1 MKIIRHTARDMRQA
15 LRAVREQLGED
26 AVILSSRRTG
36 EGVEVTAAVDFDAS
50 TLEAGGFA
58 TTPATVAPL
67 PTAKAPPRS
76 APAKIID
83 ATPVSSSPRTVPT
96 AARSPGSLSPTALA
110 LTNGRA
116 PRTDTN
122 GASFAQA
129 AAQPAR
135 DRVNDDTAPRSAH
148 SYRDGDAA
156 PHARQDVDAASDY
169 APADDST
176 MRVPG
181 RSYDELAA
189 LESPA
194 GAFDQAGHSPGA
206 NFNGRSRY
214 NHGAAYHPGYDADW
228 ISEAAR
234 EAVAEHLASERAP
247 VLAPA
252 TPPATR
258 ADQPAAVAPR
268 AIAAAPAQQHATSA
282 HKSSHSFV
290 VGDDDEAHDPRDAED
305 SMEHAPARAD
315 RTAAARADH
324 AAAGRAASSRHTDSS
339 DSAAHNRRYTDD
351 RVDQASAQPNK
362 AVALRADGSHR
373 ADTDNRATQSRRY
386 TNDAIDHAPPAT
398 PRYAAAEPTIDRYSS
413 ASYEVI
419 AAADPVEEI
428 REATLTPLASNEV
441 KATFAEFQATAAAA
455 AAAAP
460 AASSPA
466 ATEAMGNELRSL
478 RRMLETQLAH
488 LAWNDLTRRAP
499 VHTEILRELTEI
511 GITQDL
517 AEHLVRQLPEDTDLT
532 FARRFTIA
540 GLSQYLKV
548 TGDRWLDDGG
558 RVAFV
563 GATGVGKTTT
573 LAKIAVRWVLRHGP
587 RDIALVA
594 ADSVRIGAQDQL
606 QSLAQLL
613 GVPVYTPE
621 SFDQLPALLS
631 RVSERLIL
639 IDTPGSSVRD
649 TQLAGRLAVLS
660 NSASKL
666 ETALVLAASTQA
678 GAIEES
684 VRRFASANPSCCVL
698 TKIDEAASLG
708 GVLSALIRARLPV
721 SYMSEGQR
729 VPEDLRPA
737 RALELVSAAVR
748 LAKAR
753 GAAADEDLLRRRFG
767 KTAHGIS

>member
-50 TLEAGGFA
+50 NLEAGGFA
-58 TTPATVAPL
+58 DTPAA
-67 PTAKAPPRS
+67 AAPPPRALPNRAS
-76 APAKIID
+76 PPIAPPAIAPPAKFID
-83 ATPVSSSPRTVPT
+83 ATPILAATRAAPSART
-96 AARSPGSLSPTALA
+96 AGSLSPTALA
-110 LTNGRA
+110 LTTRRSPPPQDIA
-116 PRTDTN
+116 PPPALEPGPSYDDL
-122 GASFAQA
+122 A
-129 AAQPAR
+129 AAQNP
-135 DRVNDDTAPRSAH
+135 TAYS
-148 SYRDGDAA
+148 
-156 PHARQDVDAASDY
+156 
-169 APADDST
+169 ADDHNPAIYN
-176 MRVPG
+176 PG
-181 RSYDELAA
+181 VRN
-189 LESPA
+189 PA
-194 GAFDQAGHSPGA
+194 GHNPTA
-206 NFNGRSRY
+206 Y
-214 NHGAAYHPGYDADW
+214 NLGSAAHTAGYDADW

-234 EAVAEHLASERAP
+234 EAVAEHVAAPRAP
-247 VLAPA
+247 VL
-252 TPPATR
+252 PPAAAHAGR
-258 ADQPAAVAPR
+258 ATHPAQLHPAAQPPQ
-268 AIAAAPAQQHATSA
+268 AAAP
-282 HKSSHSFV
+282 V
-290 VGDDDEAHDPRDAED
+290 PR
-305 SMEHAPARAD
+305 
-315 RTAAARADH
+315 AAARAP
-324 AAAGRAASSRHTDSS
+324 AASAVAAQHA
-339 DSAAHNRRYTDD
+339 SAAPRMPTAARTAEAPIT
-351 RVDQASAQPNK
+351 ASYAT
-362 AVALRADGSHR
+362 AVS
-373 ADTDNRATQSRRY
+373 Y
-386 TNDAIDHAPPAT
+386 EAPITAS
-398 PRYAAAEPTIDRYSS
+398 YAAAASYEAPITAPYAAA

-419 AAADPVEEI
+419 SADDPVEEI

-441 KATFAEFQATAAAA
+441 KATFASFQATGSP
-455 AAAAP
+455 AAP
-460 AASSPA
+460 GPA
-466 ATEAMGNELRSL
+466 ATEAMGNELKTL

-511 GITQDL
+511 GITHDL

-587 RDIALVA
+587 RDIALIA
-594 ADSVRIGAQDQL
+594 GDPVRIGAQDQL

-621 SFDQLPALLS
+621 KFEQLPSLLS
-631 RVSERLIL
+631 QLSEQLIL
-639 IDTPGSSVRD
+639 IDTPGASVRD

-666 ETALVLAASTQA
+666 QTALVLAASTQA
-678 GAIEES
+678 GAIEEA
-684 VRRFASANPSCCVL
+684 VRHFAPANPSCCVL
-698 TKIDEAASLG
+698 TKLDEAASLG

-767 KTAHGIS
+767 KNAHGIS

>member
-36 EGVEVTAAVDFDAS
+36 EGVEVTAAVDFDAT

-58 TTPATVAPL
+58 DTP
-67 PTAKAPPRS
+67 PPGPPS
-76 APAKIID
+76 PIID
-83 ATPVSSSPRTVPT
+83 AMLVTPT
-96 AARSPGSLSPTALA
+96 ATRAAPSAARPAPALSPARSATAVTDTRALAAPSATRSAAPLTPPRAPAALSASALA
-110 LTNGRA
+110 LTTGRA
-116 PRTDTN
+116 SRTN
-122 GASFAQA
+122 LAEA
-129 AAQPAR
+129 AATFQEVA
-135 DRVNDDTAPRSAH
+135 TF
-148 SYRDGDAA
+148 
-156 PHARQDVDAASDY
+156 QQLE
-169 APADDST
+169 APA
-176 MRVPG
+176 PEPAP
-181 RSYDELAA
+181 SYDELASMSQ
-189 LESPA
+189 EPS
-194 GAFDQAGHSPGA
+194 
-206 NFNGRSRY
+206 Y
-214 NHGAAYHPGYDADW
+214 NSGYDADW

-234 EAVAEHLASERAP
+234 EAVMAH
-247 VLAPA
+247 
-252 TPPATR
+252 
-258 ADQPAAVAPR
+258 
-268 AIAAAPAQQHATSA
+268 AAP
-282 HKSSHSFV
+282 
-290 VGDDDEAHDPRDAED
+290 
-305 SMEHAPARAD
+305 
-315 RTAAARADH
+315 
-324 AAAGRAASSRHTDSS
+324 
-339 DSAAHNRRYTDD
+339 
-351 RVDQASAQPNK
+351 
-362 AVALRADGSHR
+362 
-373 ADTDNRATQSRRY
+373 
-386 TNDAIDHAPPAT
+386 I
-398 PRYAAAEPTIDRYSS
+398 AEPAFD
-413 ASYEVI
+413 
-419 AAADPVEEI
+419 DPVEEV

-441 KATFAEFQATAAAA
+441 KATFAGFQA
-455 AAAAP
+455 P
-460 AASSPA
+460 ASPTNG
-466 ATEAMGNELRSL
+466 ATEAMGNELKTL

-517 AEHLVRQLPEDTDLT
+517 AEHLVRQLPEDTELT

-540 GLSQYLKV
+540 GLSQYLKT

-558 RVAFV
+558 RVAFA

-613 GVPVYTPE
+613 GVSVYTPE
-621 SFDQLPALLS
+621 KFEHLPSLLS
-631 RVSERLIL
+631 RLNERLIL

-649 TQLAGRLAVLS
+649 AQLTSRLAVLS

-678 GAIEES
+678 GSIEEA
-684 VRRFASANPSCCVL
+684 VKHFAPANPSCCVL
-698 TKIDEAASLG
+698 TKIDEAVSLG
-708 GVLSALIRARLPV
+708 GVLSVLVRARLPV

-748 LAKAR
+748 LAKVR

>member
-50 TLEAGGFA
+50 NLEAGGFA
-58 TTPATVAPL
+58 DTPAA
-67 PTAKAPPRS
+67 AAPPPR
-76 APAKIID
+76 ALPNRAPPPIAPPAKIID
-83 ATPVSSSPRTVPT
+83 ATPIPVATRAAPSVRT
-96 AARSPGSLSPTALA
+96 AGSLSPTALA
-110 LTNGRA
+110 LTTRRSPPPQDIA
-116 PRTDTN
+116 PPPAPEPGPSYDDL
-122 GASFAQA
+122 A
-129 AAQPAR
+129 AAQNPAA
-135 DRVNDDTAPRSAH
+135 DSEDDH
-148 SYRDGDAA
+148 N
-156 PHARQDVDAASDY
+156 
-169 APADDST
+169 
-176 MRVPG
+176 
-181 RSYDELAA
+181 
-189 LESPA
+189 PA
-194 GAFDQAGHSPGA
+194 GQNPAIYNPGVHNPA
-206 NFNGRSRY
+206 AHNPAAY
-214 NHGAAYHPGYDADW
+214 NLGGAAYTAGYDADW

-234 EAVAEHLASERAP
+234 EAVAEHVAAPRAP
-247 VLAPA
+247 VL
-252 TPPATR
+252 PP
-258 ADQPAAVAPR
+258 
-268 AIAAAPAQQHATSA
+268 AAAPAGRATHPA
-282 HKSSHSFV
+282 QLRP
-290 VGDDDEAHDPRDAED
+290 AAQPPQAAAPPR
-305 SMEHAPARAD
+305 
-315 RTAAARADH
+315 AAARAPAASAVAAQH
-324 AAAGRAASSRHTDSS
+324 ASAAPRMPTSARTAEVPITASYAIAASYEAPITASYAAGPSYDAPIAAPY
-339 DSAAHNRRYTDD
+339 SAA
-351 RVDQASAQPNK
+351 
-362 AVALRADGSHR
+362 
-373 ADTDNRATQSRRY
+373 
-386 TNDAIDHAPPAT
+386 
-398 PRYAAAEPTIDRYSS
+398 

-419 AAADPVEEI
+419 AADDPVEEI

-441 KATFAEFQATAAAA
+441 KATFASLQATGS
-455 AAAAP
+455 P
-460 AASSPA
+460 APA
-466 ATEAMGNELRSL
+466 ATEAMGNELKTL

-587 RDIALVA
+587 RDIALIA
-594 ADSVRIGAQDQL
+594 ADPVRIGAQDQL

-621 SFDQLPALLS
+621 NFEQLPSLLS
-631 RVSERLIL
+631 QLSEQLIL
-639 IDTPGSSVRD
+639 IDTPGASVRD

-666 ETALVLAASTQA
+666 QTALVLAASTQA
-678 GAIEES
+678 GAIEEA
-684 VRRFASANPSCCVL
+684 VRHFAPVNPSCCVL
-698 TKIDEAASLG
+698 TKLDEAVSLG

-767 KTAHGIS
+767 KNAHGIS

>member
-58 TTPATVAPL
+58 DTPAAVAPP
-67 PTAKAPPRS
+67 PTALAVRTQPALAAPARVRPALAPP
-76 APAKIID
+76 PKIID
-83 ATPVSSSPRTVPT
+83 ATPIPVATRTAPSVNRT
-96 AARSPGSLSPTALA
+96 PGSLSPTALA
-110 LTNGRA
+110 LTTGRSPPPRQVA
-116 PRTDTN
+116 PVL
-122 GASFAQA
+122 APE
-129 AAQPAR
+129 PAPEPTY
-135 DRVNDDTAPRSAH
+135 DESAP
-148 SYRDGDAA
+148 
-156 PHARQDVDAASDY
+156 
-169 APADDST
+169 
-176 MRVPG
+176 
-181 RSYDELAA
+181 SYDELAA
-189 LESPA
+189 AENPA
-194 GAFDQAGHSPGA
+194 GYNPADYNPAYNPGARNSAGHNSAADNPG
-206 NFNGRSRY
+206 
-214 NHGAAYHPGYDADW
+214 GAAYTTGYDADW
-228 ISEAAR
+228 ISDAAR
-234 EAVAEHLASERAP
+234 EAVAEHVAAPRAP
-247 VLAPA
+247 VLPPAASQVAQSHPA
-252 TPPATR
+252 T
-258 ADQPAAVAPR
+258 QP
-268 AIAAAPAQQHATSA
+268 S
-282 HKSSHSFV
+282 
-290 VGDDDEAHDPRDAED
+290 
-305 SMEHAPARAD
+305 HAPAPASRATA
-315 RTAAARADH
+315 RASAGSAVAAPHITQAPRPPTAARMAQAPI
-324 AAAGRAASSRHTDSS
+324 AASHAT
-339 DSAAHNRRYTDD
+339 AASYGTPT
-351 RVDQASAQPNK
+351 AAPY
-362 AVALRADGSHR
+362 A
-373 ADTDNRATQSRRY
+373 AT
-386 TNDAIDHAPPAT
+386 AFHEAPIAT
-398 PRYAAAEPTIDRYSS
+398 PYAGA
-413 ASYEVI
+413 ASYESI
-419 AAADPVEEI
+419 ATNDPVEEI

-441 KATFAEFQATAAAA
+441 KATFAALQATGSP
-455 AAAAP
+455 AP
-460 AASSPA
+460 VPA
-466 ATEAMGNELRSL
+466 ATEAMGNELKTL

-594 ADSVRIGAQDQL
+594 ADPVRIGAQDQL
-606 QSLAQLL
+606 QSLAQML

-621 SFDQLPALLS
+621 KFEHLPTLLP
-631 RVSERLIL
+631 RLSEQLIL
-639 IDTPGSSVRD
+639 IDTPGASVRD
-649 TQLAGRLAVLS
+649 NQLGGRLAVLS

-678 GAIEES
+678 GAIEEA
-684 VRRFASANPSCCVL
+684 VRHFAPANPSCCVL
-698 TKIDEAASLG
+698 TKLDEAASLG
-708 GVLSALIRARLPV
+708 GVLSALVRARLPV

-767 KTAHGIS
+767 KNAHGIS

>member
-58 TTPATVAPL
+58 DTPAAVAPPPRAL
-67 PTAKAPPRS
+67 AGRTQPALAAPAMARPALAPP
-76 APAKIID
+76 PKIID
-83 ATPVSSSPRTVPT
+83 ATPIPVATRAAPSANRT
-96 AARSPGSLSPTALA
+96 PGSLSPTALA
-110 LTNGRA
+110 LTTGRSP
-116 PRTDTN
+116 PR
-122 GASFAQA
+122 Q
-129 AAQPAR
+129 
-135 DRVNDDTAPRSAH
+135 V
-148 SYRDGDAA
+148 
-156 PHARQDVDAASDY
+156 
-169 APADDST
+169 APASAPEPAPEHTYDD
-176 MRVPG
+176 PAL
-181 RSYDELAA
+181 SYDELAA
-189 LESPA
+189 AENPA
-194 GAFDQAGHSPGA
+194 GYNPADYTPG
-206 NFNGRSRY
+206 
-214 NHGAAYHPGYDADW
+214 GAAYTTGYDADW
-228 ISEAAR
+228 ISDAAR
-234 EAVAEHLASERAP
+234 EAVAEHVAAPRAP
-247 VLAPA
+247 VL
-252 TPPATR
+252 PPAAAQVSQSR
-258 ADQPAAVAPR
+258 PAAQPHP
-268 AIAAAPAQQHATSA
+268 AAQSHHAAQPS
-282 HKSSHSFV
+282 
-290 VGDDDEAHDPRDAED
+290 
-305 SMEHAPARAD
+305 HAPAPAAHATARALAGSAVATPHLTQPP
-315 RTAAARADH
+315 RTPTAAR
-324 AAAGRAASSRHTDSS
+324 
-339 DSAAHNRRYTDD
+339 
-351 RVDQASAQPNK
+351 
-362 AVALRADGSHR
+362 
-373 ADTDNRATQSRRY
+373 
-386 TNDAIDHAPPAT
+386 
-398 PRYAAAEPTIDRYSS
+398 
-413 ASYEVI
+413 
-419 AAADPVEEI
+419 DPVEEI

-441 KATFAEFQATAAAA
+441 KATFAAFQATGSS
-455 AAAAP
+455 AP
-460 AASSPA
+460 VPA
-466 ATEAMGNELRSL
+466 ATEAMGNELKTL

-594 ADSVRIGAQDQL
+594 ADPVRIGAQDQL
-606 QSLAQLL
+606 QSLAQML

-621 SFDQLPALLS
+621 KFEHLPTLLP
-631 RVSERLIL
+631 RLSEQLIL
-639 IDTPGSSVRD
+639 IDTPGASVRD
-649 TQLAGRLAVLS
+649 NQLGGRLAVLS

-678 GAIEES
+678 GAIEEA
-684 VRRFASANPSCCVL
+684 VRHFAPANPSCCVL
-698 TKIDEAASLG
+698 TKLDEAASLG
-708 GVLSALIRARLPV
+708 GVLSALVRARLPV